1 MANQFEFSFEQRNEE
16 GVQRT
21 ISIIAEEV
29 SPSCFRPSV
38 KIHDNESE
46 SMVEFTLPVSDYSSI
61 RNFFGSTLQGMDREN
76 VERFV
81 KKFTALLILLK

>member
-1 MANQFEFSFEQRNEE
+1 MANQVVFSLEYRNEN
-16 GVQRT
+16 GIQRMV
-21 ISIIAEEV
+21 SIVVDEV
-29 SPSCFRPSV
+29 TPSCFRPSV
-38 KIHDNESE
+38 KIQDIESA

-61 RNFFGSTLQGMDREN
+61 RNFFSSAFHGMDRES